1 MAVRLVLSPETEQD
15 IREAYD
21 WYENRRF
28 GLGEEFL
35 CCVDAC
41 LQRVCRAPELHAKVQ
56 QDYRRV
62 LLRRFPYAV
71 FYEYA
76 DDTVTVYSVFHTSR
90 DPDKWRKRLP

>member
-1 MAVRLVLSPETEQD
+1 MVVRLVLSPETEQD

-35 CCVDAC
+35 SCVDAC
-41 LQRVCRAPELHAKVQ
+41 LQRTCRMPELHAKVH

-62 LLRRFPYAV
+62 LVRRFPYAV
-71 FYEYA
+71 FYEHA
-76 DDTVTVYSVFHTSR
+76 NDTVTTR
-90 DPDKWRKRLP
+90 

>member
-1 MAVRLVLSPETEQD
+1 MAVRLVLSPETELD

-35 CCVDAC
+35 SCVDAC
-41 LQRVCRAPELHAKVQ
+41 LQRICRMPELQAKVH

-71 FYEYA
+71 FYVYA
-76 DDTVTVYSVFHTSR
+76 DDVVTVYSVFHTSR

>member
-1 MAVRLVLSPETEQD
+1 MAVRLVLSPETELD

-35 CCVDAC
+35 SCVDAC
-41 LQRVCRAPELHAKVQ
+41 LQRICRMPELQAKVH

-76 DDTVTVYSVFHTSR
+76 DDVVTVYSVFHTSW

>member
-1 MAVRLVLSPETEQD
+1 MAVRLVLSPETEVD

-35 CCVDAC
+35 SCVDAC
-41 LQRVCRAPELHAKVQ
+41 LQRICRMPELHAKVH

-62 LLRRFPYAV
+62 LVRRFPYAV

-76 DDTVTVYSVFHTSR
+76 SETVTVCSVFHTSQ